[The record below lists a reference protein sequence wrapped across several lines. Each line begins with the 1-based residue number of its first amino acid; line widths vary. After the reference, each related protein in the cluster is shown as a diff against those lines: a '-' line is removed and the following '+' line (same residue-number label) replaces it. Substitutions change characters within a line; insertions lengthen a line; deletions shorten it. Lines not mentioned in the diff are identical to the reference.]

1 MADPKIK
8 YDIEANVA
16 GDADVA
22 ALSARL
28 QDMAGVLDGP
38 LRSKALAASAA
49 LDDLGNKK
57 LAVDSFVTLK
67 NEAAAAA
74 SRLEAAQQQAQ
85 ALGRTMAQTE
95 APTRAQAGQ
104 MQRLR
109 DAVAAAKIEM
119 VQSTRAVEVSRSALA
134 GYGISATSLASAQR
148 ALREATSNVRR
159 EFESLVPAYEKAAQA
174 AQSSGARQVVA
185 NKDIGQSLESIN
197 GSLNGIRKVAG
208 VYLGVTQAFA
218 AFKGISETAD
228 EFQNLE
234 ARVKLA
240 TGEGADFARSFSSVV
255 DIAKRTSSEL
265 TQTGTLFT
273 RLTEAGKSAGLST
286 ESAVQR
292 ALGLTETI
300 NQAVQLSGGSVESSS
315 AAVTQL
321 IQGLQSGVLRGEE
334 FNSVMEQAPRLAKA
348 LADGLGRTT
357 GELRAMANAGEL
369 TADTV
374 IKALQ
379 GQSDALKKEF
389 AGLPATVGRALT
401 NLSTNWTVY
410 IGEVD
415 KANGIS
421 ALAAK
426 AIDGLANNLE
436 FLGAGLLVVSKATAA
451 FIALRLAQNFTG
463 ISTAAKTAAVDVAA
477 SGAAISTAGKQS
489 AAAAVSVGRFAGL
502 LASLKTFTLLGILTN
517 LPEIVRALGEGAAKL
532 MGYKDRTDELAAAE
546 KYLAERTAESAK
558 SIQNM
563 AVQSEA
569 AAAAQFGLT
578 KRAASAVGQFDAMRK
593 AGDSAA
599 EALGKIGK
607 DFDTSNIKGIANMTG
622 VLDKLI
628 TTGKIGAADF
638 QAAWAKA
645 LAGKD
650 LQAFEVTAR
659 AAFAGTAREAERL
672 AQLLDATTR
681 EAIKRT
687 GLDFDLIATGMGKS
701 ARSAINDAQ
710 TLADNL
716 DLLAAKGVDTGR
728 ALTQSLGKAIDTAD
742 GQKAIEAVKSQIENV
757 RRVLGD
763 KVADGLL
770 DQAAAKARALG
781 DEIARVTPGIDSL
794 REAMS
799 TLGLK
804 NRADL
809 IATANTAQQAYGV
822 ILAAGQQEGESYVAW
837 QARKQAAAE
846 ALVARQLEANGGIAT
861 DAVRATAAMAGL
873 ELQTDA
879 AGKTIVRAMGSGQ
892 QAMAAMGS
900 QVQATTAD
908 MEQQAKVLDEI
919 NSRYGQG
926 KADREGKYSRPGRGS
941 VLTKDTMQAVDNT
954 GLYSLQQKR
963 AAGTLGTGDLA
974 TAEAA
979 LQAAA
984 TNLDQYQKNTNVF
997 SLNGAD
1003 SILATFNEARA
1014 IVDLLRAQSLQT
1026 RSANAKNVTV
1036 NLAINGGSSSPIPT
1050 TDAGARALVAALK
1063 KSKTAAG
1070 Y

>member
-38 LRSKALAASAA
+38 LRTKALAASAA
-49 LDDLGNKK
+49 LDDLGNKQ
-57 LAVDSFVTLK
+57 LAVDSFVALK
-67 NEAAAAA
+67 NEATAAAA
-74 SRLEAAQQQAQ
+74 RLDEVQLQAQ
-85 ALGRTMAQTE
+85 ALGRAMSQSGV
-95 APTRAQAGQ
+95 PTRAQVGQ
-104 MQRLR
+104 MQKLR
-109 DAVAAAKIEM
+109 DAVGAAKIEM
-119 VQSTRAVEVSRSALA
+119 LQSTRAVEISRAALA
-134 GYGISATSLASAQR
+134 AYGISASSLAGAQR
-148 ALREATSNVRR
+148 AIRESTVNVRR
-159 EFESLVPAYEKAAQA
+159 EFESLIPAYEKAGQA
-174 AQSSGARQVVA
+174 AQSSGARQVIA

-197 GSLNGIRKVAG
+197 GSLDGIRKIAG

-218 AFKGISETAD
+218 AFKGISATAD

-240 TGEGADFARSFSSVV
+240 TGEGADFTTTFASVV

-286 ESAVQR
+286 EDAVQR

-300 NQAVQLSGGSVESSS
+300 NQAVQLSGGSVESSQ

-379 GQSDALKKEF
+379 GQSEALKNEF
-389 AGLPATVGRALT
+389 GSLPATVGRALT

-436 FLGAGLLVVSKATAA
+436 FLGAGLLAISKATAA
-451 FIALRLAQNFTG
+451 FIALRLAQNFTS
-463 ISTAAKTAAVDVAA
+463 ISTAAKIAAIDVAA
-477 SGAAISTAGKQS
+477 SGTAISTAGKEG
-489 AAAAVSVGRFAGL
+489 AAAAVGIGRFASIL
-502 LASLKTFTLLGILTN
+502 SSLKTFALLGILTN
-517 LPEIVRALGEGAAKL
+517 LPEIGKALGEGAAKL
-532 MGYKDRTDELAAAE
+532 MGYKDRTDELAAAD
-546 KYLAERTAESAK
+546 KYLAERSAETAR
-558 SIQNM
+558 SIQNV
-563 AVQSEA
+563 AAASEA

-578 KRAASAVGQFDAMRK
+578 KRASSAVNQFDALRK
-593 AGDSAA
+593 SGDSAA

-607 DFDTSNIKGIANMTG
+607 DFDPSNAKGIADMAAT
-622 VLDKLI
+622 LDNLI
-628 TTGKIGAADF
+628 TTGKIGAAEF
-638 QAAWAKA
+638 QAEWAKA

-659 AAFAGTAREAERL
+659 SAFSGTAREAERL
-672 AQLLDATTR
+672 AQLLDITTR
-681 EAIKRT
+681 EAIKRA
-687 GLDFDLIATGMGKS
+687 GLDFDLISTGMGKA

-710 TLADNL
+710 TIADNL
-716 DLLAAKGVDTGR
+716 DGLAAKGVDTGR

-742 GQKAIEAVKSQIENV
+742 GQRAIDAVRSQIERV
-757 RRVLGD
+757 RLALGD
-763 KVADGLL
+763 RVADGLL
-770 DQAAAKARALG
+770 EQAAAKARALG
-781 DEIARVTPGIDSL
+781 DELTRVTPGINGL

-804 NRADL
+804 NRDDL

-822 ILAAGQQEGESYVAW
+822 IMAAGQQEGESYVAW

-846 ALVARQLEANGGIAT
+846 ALLARQLEASGGIAT

-879 AGKTIVRAMGSGQ
+879 AGKTIVRAMASGQ
-892 QAMAAMGS
+892 QSVAALGA
-900 QVQATTAD
+900 QVQVTTAD
-908 MEQQAKVLDEI
+908 MVQQAKVLDEI

-926 KADREGKYSRPGRGS
+926 NADREGKYGRPSGGS

-954 GLYSLQQKR
+954 GLFSLQQKR
-963 AAGTLGTGDLA
+963 AAGTLSTDDLA

-979 LQAAA
+979 LQAAT
-984 TNLDQYQKNTNVF
+984 TNLDQYQKNSTVS
-997 SLNGAD
+997 SLAGAE
-1003 SILATFNEARA
+1003 SIMATFIEARA
-1014 IVDLLRAQSLQT
+1014 IVDLLRSQAAATAAS
-1026 RSANAKNVTV
+1026 NAKNVTV
-1036 NLAINGGSSSPIPT
+1036 NLAVNGSNSGPIPT
-1050 TDAGARALVAALK
+1050 TEAGARALVAALK